1 MCYYFTMELS
11 KNMQNM
17 VEHRRYFRSLLVVPC
32 PMTKVNGK
40 LYKPS
45 PGSVT
50 KSLDPLGIKV

>member
-1 MCYYFTMELS
+1 
-11 KNMQNM
+11 MQNM

-32 PMTKVNGK
+32 PMIKVNGK